1 MVEQI
6 NNKERELQGHFSQ
19 TNTLISP
26 REVFDYPN
34 KRTPHKTT
42 RENDPVW
49 ASCQSHARSLQD
61 LRIRSLVHEGQWNL
75 YCTSRGGSTGRQAGL
90 VTRLDFLNLTLAS
103 LYTDISIFN
112 LSLKTQKNRTGT
124 FFVKIIEP
132 LAPVRFKNKEDKPS
146 FFFLGQSETT
156 SPHSNVP
163 FRCSVAISLCLFTG
177 WLYCEIRGFI

>member
-1 MVEQI
+1 MIIRINEHPTKRRVKMIQSEQVA
-6 NNKERELQGHFSQ
+6 KAMLVVCR
-19 TNTLISP
+19 
-26 REVFDYPN
+26 
-34 KRTPHKTT
+34 
-42 RENDPVW
+42 
-49 ASCQSHARSLQD
+49 LQD

-177 WLYCEIRGFI
+177 